1 MTKTA
6 TTVSLIAGALA
17 LGVSTSALYAQDGSE
32 DVTELTLTE
41 AIAIAEAETGGT
53 AIEAEWEMED
63 GMRLIEVAVL
73 DGSDETEL
81 TIDPVTGEVLSM
93 ELEDDDMDDDDD
105 DDHDDDDED
114 DEDDHDDDD
123 DGEDDDH

>member
-17 LGVSTSALYAQDGSE
+17 LGVSTSALYAQSGSE
-32 DVTELTLTE
+32 DATELTLTE
-41 AIAIAEAETGGT
+41 AIAIAEAETGGA

-63 GMRLIEVAVL
+63 GVRLIEVAVL

-93 ELEDDDMDDDDD
+93 ELEDDDMDDDEHDDEEDEDD
-105 DDHDDDDED
+105 DDEYDHDDDDED
-114 DEDDHDDDD
+114 EDD
-123 DGEDDDH
+123 